1 MSWKLV
7 YYGGGLG
14 GKTEN
19 LVTLQRSVSG
29 SKLTSYAT
37 MTDRKLRLELPLPD
51 VGGGTF
57 DVELHTEPG

>member
-29 SKLTSYAT
+29 AKLTSYAT
-37 MTDRKLRLELPLPD
+37 MTDRKLRLDLPLPTLED
-51 VGGGTF
+51 EPF
-57 DVELHTEPG
+57 EVELHTEPG